1 MSRLTRSMVQLTHFH
16 ARSLYRNKIALFF
29 NIIFPLLMVAIFG
42 GMYGSTSAAS
52 AGTRLMDAA
61 GRTIKPFD
69 FLMPGQMAV
78 MLMSAGFVTVAITMA
93 GQRRAG
99 SLRHL
104 LSTPLS
110 VGGWIAARVLAN
122 SLMAAVQLVLL
133 FVFAALLFGVSA
145 PANLPATIVV
155 VLASTLFS
163 LSLGLMVGTVVKG
176 EGTAMAVVM
185 PIYMVMIFLGNSTV
199 SLVDAPRFIQLLL
212 PWMPTYH
219 MTEALRAVMMF
230 GDGVG
235 GVVKELAILGGLAAV
250 FFGIAMA
257 IMRRQ
262 YVVR

>member
-1 MSRLTRSMVQLTHFH
+1 MRRLARSMVQLTHFH
-16 ARSLYRNKIALFF
+16 ARGLYRNKIALFF
-29 NIIFPLLMVAIFG
+29 NIIFPLLMVVIFG
-42 GMYGSTSAAS
+42 GMYGTATPAAS
-52 AGTRLMDAA
+52 ATRLVDGF
-61 GRTIKPFD
+61 GRFLTPFD

-93 GQRRAG
+93 GQKRDG

-110 VGGWIAARVLAN
+110 VGGWTAARILAN
-122 SLMAAVQLVLL
+122 VVMAAGQGVLL
-133 FVFAALLFGVSA
+133 FAFAALIFDVSP
-145 PANLPATIVV
+145 PANLSATIVV
-155 VLASTLFS
+155 VFVSTLFS
-163 LSLGLMVGTVVKG
+163 LSLGVLIGTLVKG

-185 PIYMVMIFLGNSTV
+185 PIYMVLIFLGNSTMP
-199 SLVDAPRFIQLLL
+199 LVDAPRFIQVLL

-230 GDGVG
+230 GDSVG
-235 GVVKELAILGGLAAV
+235 AVWKELAILGGLAAV
-250 FFGIAMA
+250 LFGIALT